1 MLIGADFDYPRSGY
15 IQVVFPPAKKQTVTI
30 PLKTKDDKISEMT
43 ETFRLT
49 IVDISL
55 PRGVSVGNM
64 RSAEIEIVDN
74 DRKYYCLIMFNYV
87 YHNFLLSCCKEDKQ

>member
-1 MLIGADFDYPRSGY
+1 MLIGADFDYPLGGY
-15 IQVVFPPAKKQTVTI
+15 IQVVFPPAKEQTVII

-55 PRGVSVGNM
+55 PHVVSVGNM
-64 RSAEIEIVDN
+64 HSVEVEILDN
-74 DRKYYCLIMFNYV
+74 DRKYYCLIIFTII
-87 YHNFLLSCCKEDKQ
+87 FIKLL

>member
-1 MLIGADFDYPRSGY
+1 MLIGADFDYPRGGY
-15 IQVVFPPAKKQTVTI
+15 IQVIIPPEQKLTVTI
-30 PLKTKDDKISEMT
+30 PLKTKDDKISERP

-64 RSAEIEIVDN
+64 RYAEVEIIDN
-74 DRKYYCLIMFNYV
+74 DRKYYCLIIFTVIFY
-87 YHNFLLSCCKEDKQ
+87 